1 MQSKEWDDC
10 SEEGF
15 VGARYAAARHTVPD
29 RASDAAPPPDSPI
42 YPILFRFIPILPI
55 LMDSMQLVLR

>member
-1 MQSKEWDDC
+1 MQSKEWDDS

-29 RASDAAPPPDSPI
+29 RADAAPPLTLLS
-42 YPILFRFIPILPI
+42 IPFYSDLS
-55 LMDSMQLVLR
+55 LSCLSSWTQMQLVLR